1 MNLFKKLFQR
11 SAIQREID
19 EELRFHIDQRTAENL
34 AAGMT
39 PEEAGRE
46 ARKRF
51 GNVQSVREE
60 CRETRSANFFEGTLR
75 DLRFAFRQLVKN
87 PGFTA
92 VAVLTLALGIGANTA
107 IFSFVNTILL
117 KPLPY
122 EQPDRLVQLFESNI
136 PNGWH
141 KGAIGAPVIGEW
153 RKQATLFDGI
163 AAWGNDLYSLTGR
176 GQPVVLSGAPVSA
189 NTFSLLGIK
198 PWLGRNFLPEEETYG
213 KHHVVLLSY
222 EAWQRRFSGDP
233 GVIGQ
238 GLTLNGEPYEV
249 IGVLPPHVQY
259 PDPHLELWTPL
270 AFSPDQLS
278 QRHNHTYSAIGRLKP
293 GVTLAAARAQM
304 DLIASRMAATD
315 EQNKGWGAEVYPML
329 EIQVGDSRRLLLV
342 LLGSVG
348 LVLLIGC
355 ANIANLLLARASSRG
370 REFAV
375 RAALGAGRGQ
385 IIRQLLTES
394 VLLAGL
400 GGLTGILVAWLVL
413 AVLLRVSP
421 PDLPRIAEG
430 VSLDGRTLVF
440 TFGIS
445 LLAGLMFGLAP
456 ALQMARQTMA
466 RELNEATSGSSA
478 GSSRRRLRS
487 SLVISEVA
495 LALMLLIG
503 AGLMIRSFG
512 QLLSQ
517 DLGYQTQ
524 NLVNIPFNLPDKSYP
539 SLGAKMAFFERLR
552 EQAAGIPGVD
562 SAAVI
567 YGLPLGFDVSDISV
581 EIVGAPKPLPG
592 EAASACYSQISPGY
606 FATMGI
612 PILQGRDFS
621 NLDRTNTTAV
631 LIVDQTFARNFKLGA
646 NPVGRMIKVGDGT
659 QKAEIVG
666 LVKDVKRGEDLTDS
680 PRGEMYRPF
689 LQNCWGYMNLTI
701 RTRRSP
707 EEISQAVRV
716 GLDQLDKDMPIE
728 KVTTLT
734 QLMDSAVAQR
744 RLSVQLLGGFAGTA
758 LLLTAIGLYGV
769 MAYNVSQRSREIGI
783 RMALGA
789 QPGDVLK
796 LILGEGIIL
805 MAIGVLAGLGGALA
819 LTGLLR
825 SLLFGV
831 TVTDPLTY
839 LLVPL
844 VLVGVALVACF
855 IPARRAAKVDPMEAL
870 RTE

>member
-1 MNLFKKLFQR
+1 
-11 SAIQREID
+11 
-19 EELRFHIDQRTAENL
+19 
-34 AAGMT
+34 
-39 PEEAGRE
+39 
-46 ARKRF
+46 
-51 GNVQSVREE
+51 
-60 CRETRSANFFEGTLR
+60 
-75 DLRFAFRQLVKN
+75 
-87 PGFTA
+87 
-92 VAVLTLALGIGANTA
+92 
-107 IFSFVNTILL
+107 
-117 KPLPY
+117 
-122 EQPDRLVQLFESNI
+122 
-136 PNGWH
+136 
-141 KGAIGAPVIGEW
+141 
-153 RKQATLFDGI
+153 
-163 AAWGNDLYSLTGR
+163 
-176 GQPVVLSGAPVSA
+176 
-189 NTFSLLGIK
+189 
-198 PWLGRNFLPEEETYG
+198 
-213 KHHVVLLSY
+213 
-222 EAWQRRFSGDP
+222 
-233 GVIGQ
+233 
-238 GLTLNGEPYEV
+238 
-249 IGVLPPHVQY
+249 
-259 PDPHLELWTPL
+259 
-270 AFSPDQLS
+270 
-278 QRHNHTYSAIGRLKP
+278 
-293 GVTLAAARAQM
+293 
-304 DLIASRMAATD
+304 
-315 EQNKGWGAEVYPML
+315 
-329 EIQVGDSRRLLLV
+329 
-342 LLGSVG
+342 LGSVG

-355 ANIANLLLARASSRG
+355 ANIANLLLARASARG
-370 REFAV
+370 HEFAV
-375 RAALGAGRGQ
+375 RAALGAGRGH

-400 GGLTGILVAWLVL
+400 GGLAGILVAWLGL

-440 TFGIS
+440 TAGIS
-445 LLAGLMFGLAP
+445 LLAGLMFGLVP
-456 ALQMARQTMA
+456 AWQMSCQTMT
-466 RELNEATSGSSA
+466 RELEATRGGSA
-478 GSSRRRLRS
+478 GSQRRRLRS
-487 SLVISEVA
+487 SLVIGEVA

-552 EQAAGIPGVD
+552 EQAAGVPGVD

-592 EAASACYSQISPGY
+592 EAASAGYSQISPGY
-606 FATMGI
+606 FKTMGI
-612 PILQGRDFS
+612 PLLQGRDFT
-621 NLDRTNTTAV
+621 NLDRTNTTPV

-646 NPVGRMIKVGDGT
+646 NPVGTLVKIGDGT

-666 LVKDVKRGEDLTDS
+666 LVKDVKRAEDLTDS

-701 RTRRSP
+701 RTRRAP
-707 EEISQAVRV
+707 EEISRAIRV
-716 GLDQLDKDMPIE
+716 ELDQLDKDMPIE
-728 KVTTLT
+728 KVSALS

-744 RLSVQLLGGFAGTA
+744 RLSVQLLGGFAGMA

-796 LILGEGIIL
+796 LVMGEGMIL
-805 MAIGVLAGLGGALA
+805 MGIGVIAGLGGALA
-819 LTGLLR
+819 LTRLLR

-831 TVTDPLTY
+831 TATDPLTY

-855 IPARRAAKVDPMEAL
+855 IPARRAAKVDPMVAL
-870 RTE
+870 RHE